1 MSRRT
6 LGVVLCVGQLVGDDL
21 VPELVLEQ
29 FRLLHSGVADQETNL
44 RNGSS
49 TSYPSYHNLHVSVQQ
64 PIQLKVV
71 IVLAERIDQG
81 FSNFQPTNKEGE
93 LEREEDWIPAKSNYI
108 HQHIEKKPTIGP
120 ILRPGLPSLCCT
132 GS

>member
-1 MSRRT
+1 M
-6 LGVVLCVGQLVGDDL
+6 GVVLSVGKLVGDDL

-44 RNGSS
+44 RNGFS
-49 TSYPSYHNLHVSVQQ
+49 TSYPSYHNLYVSVQQ

-71 IVLAERIDQG
+71 IVLTERIDQG

-93 LEREEDWIPAKSNYI
+93 LEREEDWVPEKTNYTYPM
-108 HQHIEKKPTIGP
+108 IEKISCPD
-120 ILRPGLPSLCCT
+120 
-132 GS
+132 